1 MVFIETSIFTRE
13 IQWLLPDESYRMLQS
28 ALMLR
33 PDAGSVI
40 RGSGGLRKIRWNL
53 PGSGKRGG
61 FASHLLLESSR
72 YHLHAFSVS
81 KNRPRRSDVG
91 TAQAAPKNGKGV
103 FVMKQ
108 KDFEKLVASIKEA
121 GEIKAGHKE
130 PSRVYE
136 IKPPEI
142 KTVREKLHV
151 SQNDFALM
159 IGVSVRTL
167 QNWEQGRRKPEG
179 PAKALLRVAS
189 RNPNAVFDALHA
201 E

>member
-1 MVFIETSIFTRE
+1 MEPSWFGKTRG
-13 IQWLLPDESYRMLQS
+13 L
-28 ALMLR
+28 
-33 PDAGSVI
+33 AG
-40 RGSGGLRKIRWNL
+40 
-53 PGSGKRGG
+53 
-61 FASHLLLESSR
+61 HLLLEASR
-72 YHLHAFSVS
+72 YDLHAFFIS
-81 KNRPRRSDVG
+81 KNRSRESDVG
-91 TAQAAPKNGKGV
+91 TAQTSSENGKGV
-103 FVMKQ
+103 LVMKQ